1 MRLLVVTQK
10 VDLDD
15 PILGFFH
22 RWVEELA
29 AHADSVRVI
38 CLEEGRHALPENV
51 VVSSLGKER
60 GASRLGYVAGFYRRV
75 VPLLAARRVD
85 RVIVHMNEVYVLLL
99 APLLPLR
106 RVRGIRLVWWK
117 THGQL
122 GRGSRI
128 AWRLADAIATASEE
142 SFPVVTRKKA
152 VLGHGIDTSLFSD
165 TADASR
171 GGRTLL
177 VVGRLDPVKHVEDAL
192 EALELLAD
200 ARLRVV
206 GPPGDPG
213 YVRRLSV
220 GADERV
226 SFEPPRTY
234 GRMPEL
240 YREADVL
247 VNTSDT
253 DSVDKV
259 VLEAMACGTV
269 PVTSNRAF
277 ERMLGPHGL
286 FVPKRDPRA
295 LADAIRRVLELAPE
309 ERTRL
314 AAELRSI
321 VVDSH
326 DLRRLARALAS
337 L

>member
-1 MRLLVVTQK
+1 VRLLVVTQK

-22 RWVEELA
+22 RWLEELA
-29 AHADSVRVI
+29 AHAESVRVV
-38 CLEEGRHALPENV
+38 CLEEGRHALPANV
-51 VVSSLGKER
+51 VLSSLGKER
-60 GASRLGYVAGFYRRV
+60 GASRLSYVAEFYRQV

-85 RVIVHMNEVYVLLL
+85 RVLVHMNEVYVLLL
-99 APLLPLR
+99 APFLPLR
-106 RVRGIRLVWWK
+106 RARGIRLVWWK

-122 GRGSRI
+122 SRGSRI
-128 AWRLADAIATASEE
+128 AWRFADAIATASEE
-142 SFPVVTRKKA
+142 SFPVATRKKA
-152 VLGHGIDTSLFSD
+152 VLGHGIDTTLFSD
-165 TADASR
+165 AAGALRD
-171 GGRTLL
+171 GRTLL

-192 EALELLAD
+192 EALTLLPD

-206 GPPGDPG
+206 GPPGDLG
-213 YVRRLSV
+213 YGRKLTAQ
-220 GADERV
+220 ADPRAT
-226 SFEPPRTY
+226 FEPPRGY
-234 GRMPEL
+234 AEMPAL

-259 VLEAMACGTV
+259 VLEAMASGTV
-269 PVTSNRAF
+269 PVTSNHAF

-295 LADAIRRVLELAPE
+295 LADAVRRVLELDPDGRA
-309 ERTRL
+309 RL

-321 VVDSH
+321 VVESH
-326 DLRRLARALAS
+326 DLRQLARALAS